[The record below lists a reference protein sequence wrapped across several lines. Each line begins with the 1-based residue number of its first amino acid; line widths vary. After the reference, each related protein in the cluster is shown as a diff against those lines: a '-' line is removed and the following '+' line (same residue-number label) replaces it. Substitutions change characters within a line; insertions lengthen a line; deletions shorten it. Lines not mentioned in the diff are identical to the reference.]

1 MILAGKIVNPD
12 IIGVTAST
20 LCFIH
25 CVATPFIFVAKACS
39 STCCTE
45 APLWWKAVD
54 FLFLAISFIA
64 IYYTTKTSTKN
75 WVKYALWVTWTLL
88 LFVILNES
96 LRIIVLPQEFIYFPA
111 FSLIAL
117 HFYNLKYCNCAENK
131 CCTNHQYH

>member
-1 MILAGKIVNPD
+1 MILARKIVNPD

-96 LRIIVLPQEFIYFPA
+96 LRIIVNQSVNFRQTNNPVVWDVCYMSESCNWQEMMLA
-111 FSLIAL
+111 R
-117 HFYNLKYCNCAENK
+117 
-131 CCTNHQYH
+131 